1 MVPKT
6 ILQKLDE
13 GRQYRDIQNI
23 GIEKRA
29 DGEQEKTVTGY
40 ATTFNEPYEL
50 YRSVWDGYTYIV
62 LEQVDPHA
70 FDDTDMTDVIMQYN
84 HEGRVFARTSNG
96 TLELDPDEHGLHIRA
111 NLGGTE
117 IGRQLYEEI
126 EGGYTDKMSFGFRV
140 GKDKREET
148 EERDNETGTTTVTVL
163 RTILTISKLYD
174 VSAVSIPANDG
185 TSISSRN
192 FAEGVIEEVR
202 KEIAEREKRER
213 QKKRIKILTEVN
225 K

>member
-1 MVPKT
+1 MTPKT
-6 ILQKLDE
+6 IMQKLDE
-13 GRQYRDIQNI
+13 GRQYRNI
-23 GIEKRA
+23 DVSTFERRAEGDNEKI
-29 DGEQEKTVTGY
+29 VSGY
-40 ATTFNEPYEL
+40 ATTFNQPYEL
-50 YRSVWDGYTYIV
+50 YRSSWDGYTYIV
-62 LEQVDPHA
+62 LEQVDPKA
-70 FDDTDMTDVIMQYN
+70 FDDCDMSDVIMQYN

-96 TLELDPDEHGLHIRA
+96 TMELDPDEHGLHVRA

-148 EERDNETGTTTVTVL
+148 EERDEDNGTTTVTIL
-163 RTILTISKLYD
+163 RTILTVSKLYD

-192 FAEGVIEEVR
+192 FAEGVIDEVR
-202 KEIAEREKRER
+202 KEIAKREERER
-213 QKKRIKILTEVN
+213 QKKKIRILTEVL
-225 K
+225 

>member
-1 MVPKT
+1 MSIKN
-6 ILQKLDE
+6 LMQKLDE
-13 GRQYRDIQNI
+13 GRQYRNI
-23 GIEKRA
+23 DVSTFERRAEGDNEKI
-29 DGEQEKTVTGY
+29 VSGY
-40 ATTFNEPYEL
+40 ATTFNQPYEL
-50 YRSVWDGYTYIV
+50 YRSSWDGYTYIV
-62 LEQVDPHA
+62 MEQVDPKA
-70 FDDTDMTDVIMQYN
+70 FDETDMSDVIMQYN

-96 TLELDPDEHGLHIRA
+96 TMELDPDEHGLHVRA

-148 EERDNETGTTTVTVL
+148 EERDEDNGTTTVTIL
-163 RTILTISKLYD
+163 RTILTVSKLYD

-192 FAEGVIEEVR
+192 FAEGVIDEVR
-202 KEIAEREKRER
+202 KEIAKREERER
-213 QKKRIKILTEVN
+213 QKKKIRILTEVL
-225 K
+225 

>member
-148 EERDNETGTTTVTVL
+148 EERDNDTGMTTVTVL

>member
-1 MVPKT
+1 MIPKT
-6 ILQKLDE
+6 VQMKLDE
-13 GRQYRDIQNI
+13 GRQYRDVRNI
-23 GIEKRA
+23 GIETRA
-29 DGEQEKTVTGY
+29 EGDTEKIVTGY

-50 YRSVWDGYTYIV
+50 YRSTWDGYTYIV
-62 LEQVDPHA
+62 LEQVDPNA
-70 FDDTDMTDVIMQYN
+70 FDDTDMSDVIMQYN
-84 HEGRVFARTSNG
+84 HEGRVFARTNNG

-148 EERDNETGTTTVTVL
+148 EERDEENGTVTVTVL
-163 RTILTISKLYD
+163 RTILTIFKLYD
-174 VSAVSIPANDG
+174 VSAVSIPVNDG

-192 FAEGVIEEVR
+192 FAEGVIDEVR
-202 KEIAEREKRER
+202 KEIAEREKRNR
-213 QKKRIKILTEVN
+213 QKQKIRILTEVL
-225 K
+225 

>member
-1 MVPKT
+1 MSIKN
-6 ILQKLDE
+6 LMQKLDE
-13 GRQYRDIQNI
+13 GRQYRNI
-23 GIEKRA
+23 DVSTFERRAEGENEKI
-29 DGEQEKTVTGY
+29 VSGY
-40 ATTFNEPYEL
+40 ATTFNQPYEL
-50 YRSVWDGYTYIV
+50 YRSSWDGYTYIV
-62 LEQVDPHA
+62 MEQVDPKA
-70 FDDTDMTDVIMQYN
+70 FDDCDMSDVIMQYN

-96 TLELDPDEHGLHIRA
+96 TMELDPDEHGLHVRA

-148 EERDNETGTTTVTVL
+148 EERDEDNGTTTVTIL
-163 RTILTISKLYD
+163 QTILTVSKLYD

-192 FAEGVIEEVR
+192 FAEGVIDEVR
-202 KEIAEREKRER
+202 KEIAKREERER
-213 QKKRIKILTEVN
+213 QKKKIRILTEVL
-225 K
+225 

>member
-1 MVPKT
+1 MIPKT
-6 ILQKLDE
+6 ILQKLEE
-13 GRQYRDIQNI
+13 GRQYRDVSNI

-29 DGEQEKTVTGY
+29 EEDEPRKVVTGY

-50 YRSVWDGYTYIV
+50 FRSNWDGYTYIV
-62 LEQVDPHA
+62 LEQVDPNA
-70 FDDTDMTDVIMQYN
+70 FNECDMNDVIMQYN
-84 HEGRVFARTSNG
+84 HEGRVFARTNNG

-111 NLGGTE
+111 DLGGTE

-140 GKDKREET
+140 SKDKREET
-148 EERDNETGTTTVTVL
+148 EERDEETGVTTVTVL
-163 RTILTISKLYD
+163 RTILSISKLYD

-213 QKKRIKILTEVN
+213 QKQKIRIMTEVL
-225 K
+225 

>member
-1 MVPKT
+1 MTPKT
-6 ILQKLDE
+6 IMQKLDE
-13 GRQYRDIQNI
+13 GRQYRNI
-23 GIEKRA
+23 DVSTFERRAEGDNEKI
-29 DGEQEKTVTGY
+29 VSGY
-40 ATTFNEPYEL
+40 ATTFNQPYEL
-50 YRSVWDGYTYIV
+50 YRSSWDGYTYIV
-62 LEQVDPHA
+62 LEQVDPKA
-70 FDDTDMTDVIMQYN
+70 FDETDMSDVILQYN

-96 TLELDPDEHGLHIRA
+96 TMELDPDEHGLHVRA

-148 EERDNETGTTTVTVL
+148 EERDEDNGTTTVTIL
-163 RTILTISKLYD
+163 RTILTVSKLYD

-192 FAEGVIEEVR
+192 FAEGVIDEVR
-202 KEIAEREKRER
+202 KEIAKREERER
-213 QKKRIKILTEVN
+213 QKKKIRILTEVL
-225 K
+225 

>member
-1 MVPKT
+1 MIPKT
-6 ILQKLDE
+6 VQMKLDE
-13 GRQYRDIQNI
+13 GRQYRDVRNI
-23 GIEKRA
+23 GIETRA
-29 DGEQEKTVTGY
+29 EGDTEKIVTGY

-50 YRSVWDGYTYIV
+50 YRSTWDGYTYIV
-62 LEQVDPHA
+62 LEQVDPNA
-70 FDDTDMTDVIMQYN
+70 FDDTDMSDVIMQYN
-84 HEGRVFARTSNG
+84 HEGRVFARTNNG

-148 EERDNETGTTTVTVL
+148 EERDEENGTVTVTVL

-192 FAEGVIEEVR
+192 FAEGVIDEVR
-202 KEIAEREKRER
+202 KEIAEREKRNR
-213 QKKRIKILTEVN
+213 QKQKIRILTEVL
-225 K
+225 

>member
-50 YRSVWDGYTYIV
+50 YRSAWDGYTYIV

-70 FDDTDMTDVIMQYN
+70 FDDTDMSDVIMQYN

>member
-1 MVPKT
+1 MSIKT
-6 ILQKLDE
+6 IMQKLDE
-13 GRQYRDIQNI
+13 GRQYRDIRHI
-23 GIEKRA
+23 GIETRA
-29 DGEQEKTVTGY
+29 EGDTEKIVTGY

-50 YRSVWDGYTYIV
+50 YRSTWDGYTYIV
-62 LEQVDPHA
+62 LEQVDPNA
-70 FDDTDMTDVIMQYN
+70 FNDTDMSDVIMQYN
-84 HEGRVFARTSNG
+84 HEGRVFARTNNG

-117 IGRQLYEEI
+117 IGKQLYEEI
-126 EGGYTDKMSFGFRV
+126 EGGYTDKMSFGFRI

-148 EERDNETGTTTVTVL
+148 EERDEENGTVTVTVL

-192 FAEGVIEEVR
+192 FAEGVIDEVR
-202 KEIAEREKRER
+202 KEIAEREKRNR
-213 QKKRIKILTEVN
+213 QKQKIRILTEVL
-225 K
+225 

>member
-1 MVPKT
+1 MSIKN
-6 ILQKLDE
+6 LMQKLDE
-13 GRQYRDIQNI
+13 GRQYRNI
-23 GIEKRA
+23 DVSTFERRAEGDNEKI
-29 DGEQEKTVTGY
+29 VSGY
-40 ATTFNEPYEL
+40 ATTFNQPYEL
-50 YRSVWDGYTYIV
+50 YRSSWDGYTYIV
-62 LEQVDPHA
+62 LEQVDPQA
-70 FDDTDMTDVIMQYN
+70 FDDCDMSDVILQYN

-96 TLELDPDEHGLHIRA
+96 TMELDPDEHGLHVRA

-148 EERDNETGTTTVTVL
+148 EERDEDNGTTTVTIL
-163 RTILTISKLYD
+163 RTILTVSKLYD

-192 FAEGVIEEVR
+192 FAEGVIDEVR
-202 KEIAEREKRER
+202 KEIAKREERER
-213 QKKRIKILTEVN
+213 QKKKIRILTEVL
-225 K
+225 

>member
-1 MVPKT
+1 MSIKN
-6 ILQKLDE
+6 LMQKLDE
-13 GRQYRDIQNI
+13 GRQYRNI
-23 GIEKRA
+23 DVSTFERRAEGENEKI
-29 DGEQEKTVTGY
+29 VSGY
-40 ATTFNEPYEL
+40 ATTFNQPYEL
-50 YRSVWDGYTYIV
+50 YRSTWDGYTYIV
-62 LEQVDPHA
+62 MEQVDPKA
-70 FDDTDMTDVIMQYN
+70 FDETDMSDVIMQYN

-96 TLELDPDEHGLHIRA
+96 TMELDPDEHGLHVRA

-148 EERDNETGTTTVTVL
+148 EERDEENGTTTVTIL
-163 RTILTISKLYD
+163 RTILTVSKLYD

-192 FAEGVIEEVR
+192 FAEGVIDEVR
-202 KEIAEREKRER
+202 KEIAKREERER
-213 QKKRIKILTEVN
+213 QKKKIRILTEVL
-225 K
+225 